1 MSIEITLLISIAGL
15 CGSILFGALSA
26 RRGSRQEVQREAADM
41 TTIAVK
47 LENINNGV
55 SEIKSDLRNM
65 KEDAKELRE
74 RLVVVEQS
82 AKQAHKRLD
91 TLIKQG
97 G

>member
-1 MSIEITLLISIAGL
+1 MELKDWLAILSPIAA
-15 CGSILFGALSA
+15 IIFGYAAFA
-26 RRGSRQEVQREAADM
+26 RNRHHDSRSEAADM

-74 RLVVVEQS
+74 RLVVAEQS

-91 TLIKQG
+91 SLIKQSG
-97 G
+97 